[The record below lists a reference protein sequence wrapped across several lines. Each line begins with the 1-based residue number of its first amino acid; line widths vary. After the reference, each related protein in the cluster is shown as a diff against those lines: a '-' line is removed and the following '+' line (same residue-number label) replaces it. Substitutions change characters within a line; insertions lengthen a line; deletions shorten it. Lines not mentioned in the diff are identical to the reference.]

1 MNVRTTE
8 WKGRPLQ
15 QDPELIGLARDG
27 DVQAYGELV
36 ERYRDLAFRI
46 AYLITRSAADAEDAA
61 QDAFVKA
68 YYALHRFRQQESF
81 RPWLLRIVSNEARNR
96 VRSARRREGLAL
108 RLAEGGSPWDTG
120 PSPEA
125 AAAQRETQDALLGAL
140 AALREEDR
148 LVIAYRYLLELS
160 EAETAEILGARPG
173 TVKSR
178 LSRALGR
185 LRGRLPAGLAPDG
198 PEANDV

>member
-1 MNVRTTE
+1 VE
-8 WKGRPLQ
+8 GRPL
-15 QDPELIGLARDG
+15 QDPELIELAREG
-27 DVQAYGELV
+27 DVRAYGELV
-36 ERYRDLAFRI
+36 ERYRDLAFRT
-46 AYLITRSAADAEDAA
+46 AYLITRSAAEAEDAA

-68 YYALHRFRQQESF
+68 YYALDRFRRQEPF
-81 RPWLLRIVSNEARNR
+81 RPWLLRIVSNEAKNR

-108 RLAEGGSPWDTG
+108 RLAEGGPSGDAG
-120 PSPEA
+120 PSPESA
-125 AAAQRETQDALLGAL
+125 ATARETQEALLAAL

-160 EAETAEILGARPG
+160 EAETAEVLGVRPG

-185 LRGRLPAGLAPDG
+185 LRERVPASLAPAG
-198 PEANDV
+198 PETDDA

>member
-1 MNVRTTE
+1 ME
-8 WKGRPLQ
+8 GRPL
-15 QDPELIGLARDG
+15 QDPELIELANDG

-36 ERYRDLAFRI
+36 ERYRQIAFRT
-46 AYLITRSAADAEDAA
+46 AYLITRNAADAEDAA

-68 YYALHRFRQQESF
+68 YYALHRFRRGEPF

-96 VRSARRREGLAL
+96 ARSARRREGLAL
-108 RLAEGGSPWDTG
+108 RLAEGGPPGDAG

-125 AAAQRETQDALLGAL
+125 AVALRETQEALLAAL
-140 AALREEDR
+140 GALREEDR

-160 EAETAEILGARPG
+160 EAETAQILGVRPG

-185 LRGRLPAGLAPDG
+185 LRERLPSTLATNRR
-198 PEANDV
+198 EAADA